1 MKPEIEEALEELK
14 ECFPDSEVVSVGI
27 EDGGVFVS
35 IDPVDP
41 GPAYVQQETWL
52 KFAISF
58 QYPSADV
65 YPLFVRPDLARVDDG
80 EHGEGFSRAEFNG
93 EAALQL
99 SRRSNRLNP
108 AIDTACLKVNKVL
121 AWMRAQ

>member
-1 MKPEIEEALEELK
+1 MKPEIKKAIEELK
-14 ECFPDSEVVSVGI
+14 ERFPDSKVVAVGT
-27 EDGGVFVS
+27 EGGGVFVT

-41 GPAYVQQETWL
+41 GSAYVQRQTWL

-58 QYPSADV
+58 QYPSADI
-65 YPLFVRPDLARVDDG
+65 YPLFVRPDLARVDGG
-80 EHGEGFSRAEFNG
+80 EHGEGFSEAEFNG
-93 EAALQL
+93 EAAWQL

>member
-1 MKPEIEEALEELK
+1 MKPEIEKAIEELK
-14 ECFPDSEVVSVGI
+14 ECFPDSEVVAVGT
-27 EDGGVFVS
+27 EGGGVFVT

-41 GPAYVQQETWL
+41 GPAYVQRETWL

-58 QYPSADV
+58 QYPSADI
-65 YPLFVRPDLARVDDG
+65 YPLFVRPDLARVDG
-80 EHGEGFSRAEFNG
+80 GAHGQGFAEAEFNG

-99 SRRSNRLNP
+99 SRRSKRLNP

-121 AWMRAQ
+121 AWMQTQ